1 MKINNKK
8 TIISLIL
15 VIIIVIYNIFSNTN
29 ENSITK
35 PSHIDLIKGQSYKV
49 RRVVDGDTIIID
61 ILGREYT
68 VRMLGINTPETVDPR
83 KPAECFGK
91 QASDETKKILKDGEV
106 KIETDD
112 IVGQFDKYNRLLAY
126 VSLNNQDIN
135 AYLIEQG
142 FAREYTYD
150 TKKPY
155 SKRQIYKQLQ
165 KEAKKNKRGLWSQCE
180 AGKFAPR

>member
-1 MKINNKK
+1 
-8 TIISLIL
+8 
-15 VIIIVIYNIFSNTN
+15 
-29 ENSITK
+29 
-35 PSHIDLIKGQSYKV
+35 
-49 RRVVDGDTIIID
+49 
-61 ILGREYT
+61 
-68 VRMLGINTPETVDPR
+68 MLGINTPETVDPR